1 MNRLRHRSFQLI
13 AGQPAWRRRGF
24 TLIELLITLAI
35 LAVLAT
41 TVLPVVQISVQ
52 RQKEQ
57 ELRQALREIRLAL
70 DAYKRA
76 YDEGHM
82 LQQSNST
89 GYPPSLATLVEG
101 VEDVKNPRR
110 IKMYFLRRIPR
121 DPFASNSALE
131 NADTWA
137 KRAYATEASS
147 PAEGDDIYDVM
158 SKSTTIGLNGVAYT
172 KW

>member
-1 MNRLRHRSFQLI
+1 MNRLRRHFSLFSLD
-13 AGQPAWRRRGF
+13 QPTRRLGGF

-57 ELRQALREIRLAL
+57 ELRQALREIRSGI

-82 LQQSNST
+82 LQQANST
-89 GYPPSLATLVEG
+89 GYPPNLATLVDG

-110 IKMYFLRRIPR
+110 TKMYFLRRIPR

-137 KRAYATEASS
+137 KRAYATEASAPS
-147 PAEGDDIYDVM
+147 EGDDIYDVM
-158 SKSTTIGLNGVAYT
+158 SKSPTIGLNGVAYT